1 MLSYATSLEQ
11 LQSMLCD
18 FKRSTKKVG
27 LKIHPEKTRNLSNQ
41 TSQGRSITC
50 ARVREVSRN
59 NNFTAI
65 RNDGKQKQNPSSSG
79 VVLQIQARVDVEI
92 VPSAAL
98 VTLVKYGA
106 LSCNGLRVRNMDL
119 DKRTRKIPYTKRKML
134 RPIVQTRRKYKKR
147 RWQTT

>member
-1 MLSYATSLEQ
+1 
-11 LQSMLCD
+11 MLCD
-18 FKRSTKKVG
+18 FKRSTEKVG

-59 NNFTAI
+59 NNFTTI

-92 VPSAAL
+92 VPSVAL

-119 DKRTRKIPYTKRKML
+119 DKRTRKIP
-134 RPIVQTRRKYKKR
+134 
-147 RWQTT
+147 